1 MVEKRLL
8 PEGVI
13 PLWNDTAN
21 QYVSRANGP
30 LSDAPSATMQ
40 PSQARADSVPL
51 AVWRNRWTV
60 LICVLVALAAGFAY
74 VQTATP
80 VYTSTAKLWLDYT
93 GPLVPGIYAA
103 GATPE
108 INTYLNTQAGII
120 RSGPILSSVVES
132 LAPRRLR
139 TFSGVSALDTCLK
152 RHMRVDVGKQDEIVS
167 ISFRSAYP
175 SEAAEIVNCVAD
187 TYMTFRSRHEQK
199 SSVQVLKVLQEE
211 LSQAGEE
218 LQKKRNAL
226 MDFQTN
232 GTAMF
237 WGADQGEGIMR
248 GYLGVQEAYIQATLK
263 VLDADGL
270 LKSIRALSGDPVA
283 LRRYVRSNENAGT
296 SSDADLEGMPLETR
310 MMDLELAR
318 GNALETFTPDHPAVA
333 QKAGEIERIKAKLTE
348 WDDRFVKAVTDA
360 AEQRYAEAK
369 ARLEGIAPLLEAR
382 EKQVRT
388 LNVEAAQFQW
398 LKSDVD
404 MLMAHRRTLDE
415 KVRQIQM
422 IVDEDVGQLRMAVL
436 EPATAAEI
444 PSAPQKAK
452 IMAAVL
458 MLGLLLGGTIA
469 CLKEWHNQNLRST
482 EEISALLRMPILGVI
497 PAMSRRHKARGRG
510 QRVCLKPYS
519 QEAEAFRTVRT
530 ALLFGASNNG
540 MKTLLI
546 TSPSRRDGKSTL
558 VSNLAIAMA
567 HAGQKTLILD
577 ADFRKPVQHAIF
589 GIDHRERCLGS
600 VLAGT
605 TELGAA
611 IQPTG
616 VERLHLLTC
625 GHNISH
631 PAEVLGSSEF
641 AAVLQRL
648 AQEYDRILIDAPPV
662 ILVTDAQIIG
672 ALSDATLLVVK
683 ADKCTGR
690 AAQRAKNVLQR
701 VGARLLGVVVN
712 DVHRAGDRYGY
723 YPGQYRR
730 CRHPE
735 SHEAHWSKRKEMVVT
750 TAPPASF
757 TD

>member
-1 MVEKRLL
+1 MVLF
-8 PEGVI
+8 
-13 PLWNDTAN
+13 
-21 QYVSRANGP
+21 
-30 LSDAPSATMQ
+30 
-40 PSQARADSVPL
+40 
-51 AVWRNRWTV
+51 
-60 LICVLVALAAGFAY
+60 CVLMALAAGFAY

-80 VYTSTAKLWLDYT
+80 IYTSTAKLWLDYT
-93 GPLVPGIYAA
+93 GPRVPGIYAA

-108 INTYLNTQAGII
+108 TTTYLNTQAGII
-120 RSGPILSSVVES
+120 RSGPILSSVAES

-139 TFSGVSALDTCLK
+139 TFSGIGALNTYLK
-152 RHMRVDVGKQDEIVS
+152 THMRVEVGRQDEIVS
-167 ISFRSAYP
+167 VSFRSAYP
-175 SEAAEIVNCVAD
+175 SEAAEIVNCVVD
-187 TYMTFRSRHEQK
+187 TYMTSRSQHEQK
-199 SSVQVLKVLQEE
+199 SSVQVLKILQEE

-218 LQKKRNAL
+218 LQKKRDAL
-226 MDFQTN
+226 MDFQTS

-237 WGADQGEGIMR
+237 RGADQGEGIMR
-248 GYLGVQEAYIQATLK
+248 GYLEVQEAYIQATLR

-283 LRRYVRSNENAGT
+283 LRRYVRSRENT
-296 SSDADLEGMPLETR
+296 STSADADREQAPLETR
-310 MMDLELAR
+310 MVDLELEQ
-318 GNALETFTPDHPAVA
+318 GNALETFTPDHPTVA
-333 QKAGEIERIKAKLTE
+333 QKVGEIERIKAKLAE

-360 AEQRYAEAK
+360 AEQQYAEAK
-369 ARLEGIAPLLEAR
+369 ARLEGIAPLLEER
-382 EKQVRT
+382 EKQVRA

-404 MLMAHRRTLDE
+404 MLMAHRQTLEE
-415 KVRQIQM
+415 KVRQIQT

-482 EEISALLRMPILGVI
+482 EEISTLLRVPVLGII
-497 PAMSRRHKARGRG
+497 PAMSRRHRVTGRG

-530 ALLFGASNNG
+530 ALFFGASNG
-540 MKTLLI
+540 SVKTLLI

-577 ADFRKPVQHAIF
+577 ADFRKPVQHTIF
-589 GIDHRERCLGS
+589 GVDHREQCLGS

-605 TELGAA
+605 MELGAA
-611 IQPTG
+611 IQPTR
-616 VERLHLLTC
+616 VEGLHLLTC
-625 GHNISH
+625 GHNVSH

-641 AAVLQRL
+641 AGVLHRL

-712 DVHRAGDRYGY
+712 DVHKAGDCYGY

-730 CRHPE
+730 RRHPKLD
-735 SHEAHWSKRKEMVVT
+735 EAHRSKRKEMVVT
-750 TAPPASF
+750 TAPPASL